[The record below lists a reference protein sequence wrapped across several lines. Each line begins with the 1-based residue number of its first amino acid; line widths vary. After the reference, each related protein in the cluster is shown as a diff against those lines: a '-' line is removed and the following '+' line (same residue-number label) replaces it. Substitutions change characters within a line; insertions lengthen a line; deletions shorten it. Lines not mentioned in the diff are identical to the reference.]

1 MARALLKPRWVLG
14 LCAMVVAITV
24 LSAVAAEQATEKGIS
39 MEKRLSLFQRVVYIF
54 FGFTGLVSIIA
65 TTNYLRTN
73 PPIKVFFHLSIM
85 VASMNW
91 GVLGITGK
99 DIVEWIELALK
110 AI

>member
-1 MARALLKPRWVLG
+1 MIKVFVKTLWVLG
-14 LCAMVVAITV
+14 LCAMVITITV
-24 LSAVAAEQATEKGIS
+24 LSAVAAEQATEKGFS
-39 MEKRLSLFQRVVYIF
+39 MEKRLSLFQRIVYIF

-65 TTNYLRTN
+65 TTHYLRTN

-99 DIVEWIELALK
+99 DVVEWIEIAFKRL
-110 AI
+110 

>member
-1 MARALLKPRWVLG
+1 MARDFVKALWILG
-14 LCAMVVAITV
+14 LCAMVISITV
-24 LSAVAAEQATEKGIS
+24 LSAVAAEQVTEKGFT
-39 MEKRLSLFQRVVYIF
+39 MENRLSLFQRIVYIF

-99 DIVEWIELALK
+99 DVVEWIEIVLK
-110 AI
+110 NL